1 MGRDLTSAP
10 THSLRGPLCEALV
23 RRFLVKTQPKHPAPL
38 AKKHPHTQSR
48 FGVLWSDD
56 YAWMRDDNWQAVMR
70 DPSVLN
76 ADIRSHLDVE
86 NAYTAEALA
95 PLSELKDTLFGE
107 MKGRLEPTARGVPM
121 PDGPYAYFHFYR
133 EGDQHGVYARHDVAA
148 AEPSDDIILDCDA
161 LAKGKKFFDL
171 GDVSHSP
178 NHAWLAFSYDDK
190 GSENY
195 QVFLRNLETGAA
207 LETGIDRS
215 AGALV
220 WAADNQTLFWVE
232 RDENQRPY
240 AVRFRNIF
248 DTNAKTQTAYE
259 EQDPGFFVSVGGS
272 DDEKYIEISAHNH
285 TTSEIHRIPS
295 AAPHTP
301 PVCFSPRQAGIEYS
315 LHDQGGTTYILTNAP
330 DSQGNRAVDFQ
341 IMTGKA
347 GTGPGGWHD
356 YIPHQSGRLILGM
369 ESFANWLVRL
379 EREDALPRL
388 VIRNMADGPNYGD
401 EHAIDMPEAAYGLG
415 IKSGYEYATDTL
427 FFSYASPSRP
437 GTVYRY
443 NMKSR
448 ARTAVREQVVPSGHN
463 PEDYRVERISIPAR
477 DGESIPVTILARK
490 DIKIDGTNPLL
501 LYGYGSYGITI
512 PAAFRTNQLSLVDRG
527 MVYAIAHIRGGM
539 SKGYQWYL
547 DGKLEKKTNTFNDF
561 VDAGRALADLGWT
574 SKGRIVAHG
583 GSAGG
588 LLVGAAMNQAPDLFA
603 GVIAAVP
610 FVDVLNTMSDTELPL
625 TPPEWPEWGNPITD
639 EDAFKR
645 LWSYSPYDNV
655 TARHYPP
662 SLITGGLTDP
672 RVTYWEPAK
681 WAAKLREYQLSD
693 APILLKI
700 NMDAG
705 HQGESGRYDSLKETA
720 LEYAF
725 ALDCAGLG

>member
-1 MGRDLTSAP
+1 MKIRPAQP
-10 THSLRGPLCEALV
+10 IPFAQ
-23 RRFLVKTQPKHPAPL
+23 KTPF
-38 AKKHPHTQSR
+38 TQSR
-48 FGVLWSDD
+48 FGVKWTDD

-76 ADIRSHLDVE
+76 KDIRTHLETE
-86 NAYTAEALA
+86 NAYTENALS
-95 PLSELKDTLFGE
+95 PLTALKDKIFEE
-107 MKGRLEPTARGVPM
+107 MKGRLEPTAREVPM

-133 EGDQHGVYARHDVAA
+133 TGDQHGVYARHDTASPAPEDEV
-148 AEPSDDIILDCDA
+148 ILDCDA
-161 LAKGKKFFDL
+161 EAEGTKFFDL

-178 NHAWLAFSYDDK
+178 NHKWLAYSYDDK

-195 QVFLRNLETGAA
+195 QVFLRNLETG
-207 LETGIDRS
+207 EVSPTEIDRS

-220 WAADNQTLFWVE
+220 WAADNRTLFWVE

-240 AVRFRNIF
+240 AVRFRDVF
-248 DTNAKTQTAYE
+248 DAKDKVHTAYE
-259 EQDPGFFVSVGGS
+259 EKDPGFFVSVGSS
-272 DDEKYIEISAHNH
+272 DDEKHIEISAHNH

-295 AAPHTP
+295 AAPQTA
-301 PVCFSPRQAGIEYS
+301 PVCFSKRQSGIEYS
-315 LHDQGGTTYILTNAP
+315 LHDTGGTTYILTNT
-330 DSQGNRAVDFQ
+330 GGAVDFQ
-341 IMTGKA
+341 IMTGSS
-347 GTGPGGWHD
+347 GNTPEDWTPF
-356 YIPHQSGRLILGM
+356 IPHQAGRLILGM

-388 VIRNMADGPNYGD
+388 VIRNMESGE
-401 EHAIDMPEAAYGLG
+401 EHAIEMPEAAYGLG
-415 IKSGYEYATDTL
+415 IKSGYEYDTDTL

-443 NMKSR
+443 NMKTR
-448 ARTAVREQVVPSGHN
+448 DRVTVREQQVPSGHS
-463 PEDYRVERISIPAR
+463 PEDYRVERISITAR
-477 DGESIPVTILARK
+477 DGETIPVTILARH
-490 DIKIDGTNPLL
+490 DVKIDGSNPLL

-512 PAAFRTNQLSLVDRG
+512 PASFRTSILSLVDRG

-547 DGKLEKKTNTFNDF
+547 DGKLEKKTNTFNDY
-561 VDAGRALADLGWT
+561 VDTGRALADLGWT
-574 SKGRIVAHG
+574 SQGRIVAHG

-588 LLVGAAMNQAPDLFA
+588 LLVGAAINQAPELFA
-603 GVIAAVP
+603 GVMAAVP

-639 EDAFKR
+639 EEAFKR

-655 TARHYPP
+655 EARSYPP
-662 SLITGGLTDP
+662 ALITGGLTDP

-681 WAAKLREYQLSD
+681 WAAKLRERQLGD

-700 NMDAG
+700 NMVAG

-725 ALDCAGLG
+725 ALDCVGLG